1 MAENKTTN
9 TKSKRKLVIVISAV
23 LIVVLIWV
31 ILTTIANNKKEKQI
45 LANLSGAVFSYIEET
60 DIERLGADYNYTY
73 YNWVFD
79 EEITFDADGR
89 FTYVSSH
96 IQYYYPDSLGRKNEA
111 RENQSIV
118 DTHSGNYSVNI
129 SLFGKISI
137 ELPSD
142 TSSTKYYTADGGIG
156 NPTFSG
162 EIILENGKPYGLMM
176 SNDFYY
182 RVK

>member
-1 MAENKTTN
+1 MAEDKTTN
-9 TKSKRKLVIVISAV
+9 TKSKRKLVMV
-23 LIVVLIWV
+23 LSTVLVVSSIWV
-31 ILTTIANNKKEKQI
+31 VLTTITNNKREEQI
-45 LANLSGAVFSYIEET
+45 LDNLQGAVFSYYEET
-60 DIERLGADYNYTY
+60 DVGRLGADYNYAY
-73 YNWVFD
+73 YNWNFN

-89 FTYVSSH
+89 FTYVSTH

-129 SLFGKISI
+129 SLFGKVSL

-142 TSSTKYYTADGGIG
+142 TSSAKYYTADGSIG
-156 NPTFSG
+156 NPTFSA

-176 SNDFYY
+176 SDNFYF